1 MGHLF
6 EQIEALDLNINLETS
21 KTGRTGEEGAKNDD
35 LPQGVDLK
43 FLTGFTRGV
52 IIMTSRV

>member
-21 KTGRTGEEGAKNDD
+21 KTGRTGEEGAENDD
-35 LPQGVDLK
+35 LPQGV
-43 FLTGFTRGV
+43 GFEVSDGFYPGGYYYD
-52 IIMTSRV
+52 IFS